1 MRQVIFES
9 ENLKVV
15 KVPGRSDDTVFVTFE
30 SLRPDR
36 PDDRLAFGESFFE
49 TRGRTAYHFMPAGNC
64 WYQYPEMPEA
74 LARVRADIAEG
85 ARVVTYGMSMG
96 GYAAYR
102 FSEPL
107 RADAVIAFSPQYSID
122 RWRVWWERRWGSES
136 RSVIWDRQK
145 PRKEAVKYIFYDPLN
160 QDRRHIRGLAREADL
175 DLVRIYFSGHAS
187 ISYVNE
193 CGLLD
198 SAVLDIAE
206 GRFDAARFER
216 RIWQHRLNSATYAKI
231 RRRKA
236 TGLFRRLRY
245 VLIEHLLERRLGAG
259 GTDNAAGLAPDRAV

>member
-9 ENLKVV
+9 ENLTVV
-15 KVPGRSDDTVFVTFE
+15 KVPGPCTDTVFVTFE
-30 SLRPDR
+30 SMRADWPVGR
-36 PDDRLAFGESFFE
+36 KGFGEDFFAK
-49 TRGRTAYHFMPAGNC
+49 RGRTAYHFMPSGNC

-85 ARVVTYGMSMG
+85 ARVITYGMSMG

-102 FSEPL
+102 FSAPL
-107 RADAVIAFSPQYSID
+107 SADLVIAFSPQYSID
-122 RWRVWWERRWGSES
+122 RWRVWWERRWGSQS
-136 RSVIWDRQK
+136 RSVLWDRQM
-145 PRKEAVKYIFYDPLN
+145 PSEGAVKYIFYDPLN
-160 QDRRHIRGLAREADL
+160 QDRRHIRALRREAPL
-175 DLVRIYFSGHAS
+175 ELVRIYFSGHAS
-187 ISYVNE
+187 IAYVQE

-216 RIWQHRLNSATYAKI
+216 RIWQRRLVSETYAKI
-231 RRRKA
+231 RRRKR

-245 VLIEHLLERRLGAG
+245 RVIEHLLERRLGTG
-259 GTDNAAGLAPDRAV
+259 GAPDAAGLTPDRAV

>member
-15 KVPGRSDDTVFVTFE
+15 KVPGHDDETVFVTFE

-36 PDDRLAFGESFFE
+36 PDDRKAFGEVFFAKRE
-49 TRGRTAYHFMPAGNC
+49 RTAYHFMPTGNC

-74 LARVRADIAEG
+74 LARVRADIAES

-96 GYAAYR
+96 GYAALR

-107 RADAVIAFSPQYSID
+107 RADVVIAFSPQYSID

-136 RSVIWDRQK
+136 RSVLWDRQK
-145 PRKEAVKYIFYDPLN
+145 PRAEAVKYVFYDPLN
-160 QDRRHIRGLAREADL
+160 QDRRHIRGLSREAEL

-187 ISYVNE
+187 ITYVQE

-216 RIWQHRLNSATYAKI
+216 RIWQHRLVSATYEKI
-231 RRRKA
+231 RRRKS
-236 TGLFRRLRY
+236 TGIFRRLRY
-245 VLIEHLLERRLGAG
+245 VLIERLLERRLGTA
-259 GTDNAAGLAPDRAV
+259 DRAEPAGLLPDRAV